1 MKLLNKLW
9 IIAKHIYKKQVK
21 SAGFIMLVLAPLFF
35 VAFMIAISYFAS
47 MSQGSSNNN
56 IMMVTDS
63 AEIVEILRE
72 TDTNNTLSFTK
83 NIDSAE
89 TALQEGTID
98 GYATLEENDN
108 QIQADVYVPSTNDN
122 IDLTAEEN
130 MLNAYR
136 QEKIASQLGITGN
149 VMEELVMNNV
159 SFNRNNVEFTDSGEI
174 NVESTNSMDQ
184 IIKTG
189 IAYGVVIFLF
199 MLMIF
204 YIQII
209 AEELAKEKGTRV
221 MEIILS
227 SMSASHHFYGKL
239 LGVSLMLLTHI
250 AIYIVIGFIVF
261 LLNKQFKWI
270 NFAILNEMGINLGE
284 IIQSQLPMIVW
295 ASVFAITGLLIY
307 LSLTGFF
314 TSLATKTEDAQKLN
328 TPMTLIMV
336 VGFYIGIFALTSPY
350 NTVVKIASFIPF
362 WSPFVMPFRVATDS
376 VSQTHLIISLIIAI
390 AFVILCFR
398 LATAFYKSN
407 VLTYSD
413 KGILGR
419 IRQSYTLLKSE
430 RKANK

>member
-1 MKLLNKLW
+1 MNKLW

-47 MSQGSSNNN
+47 MSQGASNNN

-149 VMEELVMNNV
+149 VMQELVMNNV

-270 NFAILNEMGINLGE
+270 DFAMLNEMGINLGE

-430 RKANK
+430 REANK